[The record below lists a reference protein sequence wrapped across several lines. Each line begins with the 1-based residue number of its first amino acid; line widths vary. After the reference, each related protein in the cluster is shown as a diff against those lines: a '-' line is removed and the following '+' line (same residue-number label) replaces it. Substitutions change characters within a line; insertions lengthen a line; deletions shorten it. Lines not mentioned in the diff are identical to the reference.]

1 VVFERRFDQ
10 RKSPP
15 PPPTDGLFIRGS
27 LSCHDRFLEN
37 FIVSDQALYRRSR
50 AISAATGA
58 APAPGEKQTSKE
70 LTQMKCKGEY
80 KWRERS
86 ENEVHKQVN
95 LKKKYKLEQFFEYFR
110 CKCITVFSEPI
121 CTNHIFCAFRIYTNK
136 IVIFNFSSPAPPPFL
151 QFF

>member
-80 KWRERS
+80 KWRKRS
-86 ENEVHKQVN
+86 ENEVHKQIN
-95 LKKKYKLEQFFEYFR
+95 LKKNTNWNNFLSISGANALQCLVNPFVPITYF
-110 CKCITVFSEPI
+110 VLSELI
-121 CTNHIFCAFRIYTNK
+121 QIIF
-136 IVIFNFSSPAPPPFL
+136 
-151 QFF
+151 